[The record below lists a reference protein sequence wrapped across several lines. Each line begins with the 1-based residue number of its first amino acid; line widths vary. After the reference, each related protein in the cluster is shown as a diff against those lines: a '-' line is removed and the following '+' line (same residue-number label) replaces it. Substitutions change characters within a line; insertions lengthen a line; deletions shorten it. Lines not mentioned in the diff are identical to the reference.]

1 MLQINNNKNNK
12 KMANLTLKN
21 LTLKN
26 HIYYNSKSTKT
37 VCVTTCLNFFNIPI
51 DSYKYTSSLKNKEA
65 YKNVLRRNGYS
76 VRSRN
81 TEFKVKKGGITLTQ
95 LKRNIKLSHYTEK
108 DLFIV
113 YVFQS
118 KTAHLIVLN
127 GNGNTIIDTAPK
139 CRWKVLKVSIVFRE

>member
-1 MLQINNNKNNK
+1 MIDLT
-12 KMANLTLKN
+12 ARNLSLKD
-21 LTLKN
+21 
-26 HIYYNSKSTKT
+26 HVYYKSNSAKT

-51 DSYKYTSSLKNKEA
+51 NSYKYTSSFKNKEA

-81 TEFKVKKGGITLTQ
+81 TELKVKKGGITLTQ
-95 LKRNIKLSHYTEK
+95 LKRNIKVSNYTEN

-113 YVFQS
+113 YLFQS

-139 CRWKVLKVSIVFRE
+139 CRWKVLKVSIVFK